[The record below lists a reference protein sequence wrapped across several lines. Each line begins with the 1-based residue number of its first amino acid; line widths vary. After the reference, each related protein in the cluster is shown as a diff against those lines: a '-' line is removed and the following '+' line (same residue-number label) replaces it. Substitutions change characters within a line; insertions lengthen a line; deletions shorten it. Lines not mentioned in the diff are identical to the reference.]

1 MESILRKEIVL
12 NRSIS
17 RALVSIFFIIAIS
30 LGAFIRIQLPFTP
43 VPLTMQTFFV
53 LLSAAFL
60 GVRLGLFTQFAYIF
74 LGFIGLP
81 IFTGTYAGGVYL
93 IGPTAGYFFGF
104 LAATIFIARFI
115 KYAKGNILMI
125 TGIFCLASIL
135 LLLCGVVWLKISLHL
150 TWAKSLFIGFVPFL
164 PGDIVKSA
172 LAAFL
177 YWKLKPRMNSIL

>member
-1 MESILRKEIVL
+1 MESILSKEIVL

-17 RALVSIFFIIAIS
+17 RALVSLFFIVTIS
-30 LGAFIRIQLPFTP
+30 LGAFVRIQLPFTP

-60 GVRLGLFTQFAYIF
+60 GARLGLFTQFAYIF

-81 IFTGTYAGGVYL
+81 IFTGTYAGVVYL

-115 KYAKGNILMI
+115 KHAKENILMI
-125 TGIFCLASIL
+125 AGIFCLASVL
-135 LLLCGVVWLKISLHL
+135 LLLCGVAWLKISLHL
-150 TWAKSLFIGFVPFL
+150 SWTKSLFLGFVPFF
-164 PGDIVKSA
+164 PGDIAKSV

-177 YWKLKPRMNSIL
+177 FWKLKPRIKSIL